1 MACFIAP
8 AAEAVVTTIV
18 QKVIGKE
25 RAERLKLKWLNI
37 MLWGGVIVL
46 AVEHIWHGE
55 VVPWPPFLT
64 AMVNPADT
72 AQMLHEMATVGT
84 AMAVTITLV
93 WILMVVISNA
103 LVSKSAEDAASAG

>member
-8 AAEAVVTTIV
+8 AAEAIVTTAV
-18 QKVIGKE
+18 QKLIGKE

-37 MLWGGVIVL
+37 MLWGGVIIL

-64 AMVNPADT
+64 AMANPADT

-84 AMAVTITLV
+84 AMAITITLV
-93 WILMVVISNA
+93 WALMVVVYNV
-103 LVSKSAEDAASAG
+103 LVSKSAERTEVTG